1 MTTYHLTYDSNA
13 KQWVLKLTNSST
25 VMLTAST
32 KDEGIRK
39 SKTHIESKS
48 GGSLRIHNQ
57 NGTFDEE
64 RTYVKPDPSRSPG

>member
-1 MTTYHLTYDSNA
+1 MTTYHLTYNSNA
-13 KQWVLKLTNSST
+13 EQWVLKLAGSSN
-25 VMLTAST
+25 VILTAST

-39 SKTHIESKS
+39 SKTHIESKG

-57 NGTFDEE
+57 DGTFDEE